1 MTKVTQRGRHSG
13 TGTGSGRS
21 RASRRRLFIFRFSG
35 SMGPAVRSRCQL
47 DDWLSTVNERLF
59 QRFYCE
65 NGDSFTAAAASL
77 LPPKLAAFVRVYVRR
92 LLPSTPVCRRGLV
105 IITCNFECLFGSRL
119 CRLKVIFL
127 SWMCHKTIM
136 IENGADLSMILNYR
150 TGRWTFNA
158 LDDLQCFEFGVITWL
173 RVFIRLSVFEAIF

>member
-65 NGDSFTAAAASL
+65 NGDSFTAAAASFTTAETRGVRSGLRAPFIAIYTCL
-77 LPPKLAAFVRVYVRR
+77 LSGTRYHYV
-92 LLPSTPVCRRGLV
+92 
-105 IITCNFECLFGSRL
+105 
-119 CRLKVIFL
+119 
-127 SWMCHKTIM
+127 
-136 IENGADLSMILNYR
+136 
-150 TGRWTFNA
+150 
-158 LDDLQCFEFGVITWL
+158 
-173 RVFIRLSVFEAIF
+173 